1 MKMNRNTVRRFISII
16 FFTAYMCVLI
26 YFLFFAE
33 SMGRSYTLR
42 TYHYNLIPFREIRR
56 YIIYAKVLGTRA
68 VWLNIAGNVV
78 AFIPFG
84 LFIIPVTGRRI
95 GIPEAIVLA
104 ADLSVVVEIVQLIA
118 KVGSFDV
125 DDIILN
131 TLGGAAGVLLYKLFI
146 RIEGKKYNGQT

>member
-1 MKMNRNTVRRFISII
+1 MRRCISII

-33 SMGRSYTLR
+33 SMGRSYTLS
-42 TYHYNLIPFREIRR
+42 TYHYNLMPFREIKR
-56 YIIYAKVLGTRA
+56 YIVYADVLGTRA

-104 ADLSVVVEIVQLIA
+104 ADLSIAVEIVQLIVR
-118 KVGSFDV
+118 VGSFDV

>member
-1 MKMNRNTVRRFISII
+1 
-16 FFTAYMCVLI
+16 MCVLI

-33 SMGRSYTLR
+33 SMGRSYTFS
-42 TYHYNLIPFREIRR
+42 TYHYNLMPFREIKR
-56 YIIYAKVLGTRA
+56 YIVYADVLGTKA

-104 ADLSVVVEIVQLIA
+104 ADLSIAVEIVQLIA
-118 KVGSFDV
+118 RVGSFDV

>member
-1 MKMNRNTVRRFISII
+1 
-16 FFTAYMCVLI
+16 MCVLI

-33 SMGRSYTLR
+33 SMGKSYTLS
-42 TYHYNLIPFREIRR
+42 TYHYHLMPFREIKR
-56 YIIYAKVLGTRA
+56 YIVYADVLGTKA

-104 ADLSVVVEIVQLIA
+104 ADLSIAVEIVQLIA
-118 KVGSFDV
+118 RVGSFDV

>member
-1 MKMNRNTVRRFISII
+1 
-16 FFTAYMCVLI
+16 MCVLI

-33 SMGRSYTLR
+33 SMGRSYTLS
-42 TYHYNLIPFREIRR
+42 TYYYNLMPFREIKR
-56 YIIYAKVLGTRA
+56 YIVYADVLGTKA

-104 ADLSVVVEIVQLIA
+104 ADLSIAVEIVQLIA
-118 KVGSFDV
+118 RVGSFDV

>member
-1 MKMNRNTVRRFISII
+1 
-16 FFTAYMCVLI
+16 MCVLI

-33 SMGRSYTLR
+33 SMGRSYTLN
-42 TYHYNLIPFREIRR
+42 TYHYNLMPFREIKR
-56 YIIYAKVLGTRA
+56 YIVYADVLGTKA

-104 ADLSVVVEIVQLIA
+104 ADLSIAVEIVQLIA
-118 KVGSFDV
+118 RVGSFDV

>member
-1 MKMNRNTVRRFISII
+1 M
-16 FFTAYMCVLI
+16 
-26 YFLFFAE
+26 
-33 SMGRSYTLR
+33 
-42 TYHYNLIPFREIRR
+42 PFREIKR
-56 YIIYAKVLGTRA
+56 YIVYADVLGTKA

-104 ADLSVVVEIVQLIA
+104 ADLSIAVETVQLIA
-118 KVGSFDV
+118 RVGSFDV

-131 TLGGAAGVLLYKLFI
+131 TLGGVAGVLLYKLFI